1 MHPPITELIKLRPRA
16 RGDEVISIPHGRG
29 LTEVLSRRDARS
41 AVVAQDLRPNLSSF
55 YMRDRAILAIPAQYG
70 LCAATGCSGG
80 EMC

>member
-1 MHPPITELIKLRPRA
+1 VHPPITELIKLRPRA
-16 RGDEVISIPHGRG
+16 RGDEVISVPHGRG
-29 LTEVLSRRDARS
+29 LTEVLLGAPS

-55 YMRDRAILAIPAQYG
+55 YMRDRAILAIPAEYG